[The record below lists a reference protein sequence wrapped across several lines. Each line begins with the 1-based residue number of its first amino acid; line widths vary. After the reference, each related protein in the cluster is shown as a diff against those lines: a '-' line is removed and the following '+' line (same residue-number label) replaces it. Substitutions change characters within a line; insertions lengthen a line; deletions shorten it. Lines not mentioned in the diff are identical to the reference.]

1 MSNRHPTFYAT
12 NSRFFF
18 PITDILGK
26 KNLARGKGA
35 RYEPAMARAP
45 HSNPKRRSARPP
57 AAPPVA
63 DALTATADANEDADP
78 APPTPQPTGLVVV
91 EQMAPALPGLS
102 LDDAERVERYVGKAS
117 ADATKRAYT
126 SDWRIFVAWCEARS
140 LPALPAAPA
149 AVAAFLAEEADSG
162 IARSTIGRRL
172 AAIVFAHRAANLIA
186 PTEQVGAAV
195 LDRTLRGIRRD
206 KRQDRPTKKHAADG
220 DILRDMLRAIPGD
233 EIRSVRDRALLAIG
247 MGGAFRRSELV
258 ALQLSDVTFVPAGL
272 EILVPFSKGDQL
284 GQGEL
289 VVIPDRPR
297 IAAVAL
303 LRAWIEAAAITE
315 GPLFRK
321 MTPQGRLTAKPMS
334 DRGVALVV
342 KARAAA
348 AGYDPALFSGHSLRA
363 GFLTEAGRQ
372 GANPF
377 RMKEHSRH
385 KSLEM
390 VGEYVRNFELFRDH
404 AGDKFL

>member
-1 MSNRHPTFYAT
+1 
-12 NSRFFF
+12 
-18 PITDILGK
+18 
-26 KNLARGKGA
+26 
-35 RYEPAMARAP
+35 MARPTQSRA
-45 HSNPKRRSARPP
+45 KRTSTPR
-57 AAPPVA
+57 VA
-63 DALTATADANEDADP
+63 DASIAEAVGHDYPPTDADEIGD
-78 APPTPQPTGLVVV
+78 AVPTSQALAIV
-91 EQMAPALPGLS
+91 EYLSPALPGLT
-102 LDDAERVERYVGKAS
+102 LDDIDAVERYVGKAS

-126 SDWRIFVAWCEARS
+126 SDWRIFVAWCDERAMPS
-140 LPALPAAPA
+140 LPSAPA
-149 AVAAFLAEEADSG
+149 AVAAFLAQEADRG
-162 IARSTIGRRL
+162 VARSTIGRRL
-172 AAIVFAHRAANLIA
+172 AAIVFAHRAAGLI
-186 PTEQVGAAV
+186 PPSEQVGAAV
-195 LDRTLRGIRRD
+195 LDRALRGIRRD
-206 KRQDRPTKKHAADG
+206 KRTQRPTKKHAADG
-220 DILRDMLRAIPGD
+220 DILRDMLRGIVGED
-233 EIRSVRDRALLAIG
+233 IRSSRDRALLAIG

-258 ALQLSDVTFVPAGL
+258 ALQLADVKQVPAGL

-303 LRAWIEAAAITE
+303 LRAWIDTAAITE

-321 MTPQGRLTAKPMS
+321 LTPQGRLTAKPMS
-334 DRGVALVV
+334 DRGVALIV

-348 AGYDPALFSGHSLRA
+348 AGYDPSLFSGHSLRA

-390 VGEYVRNFELFRDH
+390 VGEYVRNHELFRDH

>member
-1 MSNRHPTFYAT
+1 
-12 NSRFFF
+12 
-18 PITDILGK
+18 
-26 KNLARGKGA
+26 
-35 RYEPAMARAP
+35 MAR
-45 HSNPKRRSARPP
+45 RPP
-57 AAPPVA
+57 SHPQRTSEPRLTDAANAETVGYDHA
-63 DALTATADANEDADP
+63 STDADEIGD
-78 APPTPQPTGLVVV
+78 AVSSGQALAIVDYLS
-91 EQMAPALPGLS
+91 PALPGLT
-102 LDDAERVERYVGKAS
+102 LDDIDAVDRYVGKAS

-126 SDWRIFVAWCEARS
+126 SDWRIFVAWCDERAMPS
-140 LPALPAAPA
+140 LPAAPA
-149 AVAAFLAEEADSG
+149 SVAAFLAQEADCG
-162 IARSTIGRRL
+162 RARSTIGRRL
-172 AAIVFAHRAANLIA
+172 AAIVFAHRAAGLIA
-186 PTEQVGAAV
+186 PTEQVGAAI
-195 LDRTLRGIRRD
+195 LDRALRGIRRD
-206 KRQDRPTKKHAADG
+206 KRTQRPTKKHAADG
-220 DILRDMLRAIPGD
+220 DILRDMLRGIVGD
-233 EIRSVRDRALLAIG
+233 DVRSLRDRALLAIG

-258 ALQLSDVTFVPAGL
+258 ALQLADVKQVPAGF

-303 LRAWIEAAAITE
+303 LRAWIDMAGIAD

-321 MTPQGRLTAKPMS
+321 LTPQGRLTGKPMS
-334 DRGVALVV
+334 DKGVALVV

-390 VGEYVRNFELFRDH
+390 VSEYVRNHELFRDH